1 MRTVVQAVP
10 PGSARDAGGP
20 GLAVVGQSLGGL
32 LAPIVAERCAADL
45 LVLVAPMVPR
55 PGETGGEWWAA
66 TGQGEAMQR
75 FAVEEGRDPDATDD
89 ETIYLHD
96 VPASVRAELLRRPVE
111 QTDGP
116 FLDPWPLDRWP
127 DVPTRVV
134 AGREDRLFPLDFT
147 TTLARE
153 RAGVEPDV
161 IDTGHLPA
169 LADPNALV
177 DLLDRYAREI
187 IGRLSAASWRLLL
200 GRAGAATPSA
210 LPDSRHGAAA
220 ALGHGRRVQPAPRPG
235 RGRCGSSP
243 GGTRTSGF
251 GCTAPRRGCGCW

>member
-1 MRTVVQAVP
+1 MTTFVLIPGAGGQAWYWHRVVPRLSFLGHDAVAVDLPSGDEDARLEDYVRTVVQAVP
-10 PGSARDAGGP
+10 PGSAREAGGR

-32 LAPIVAERCAADL
+32 VAPIVAERCAADL

-75 FAVEEGRDPDATDD
+75 AAVHDGRDPDATDD
-89 ETIYLHD
+89 DTVYLHD
-96 VPASVRAELLRRPVE
+96 VPSSVAVELLRRPME
-111 QTDGP
+111 QTEGP

-134 AGREDRLFPLDFT
+134 AGSQDRLFPLDFT

-177 DLLDRYAREI
+177 DLLDRYAHDV
-187 IGRLSAASWRLLL
+187 IGA
-200 GRAGAATPSA
+200 
-210 LPDSRHGAAA
+210 
-220 ALGHGRRVQPAPRPG
+220 
-235 RGRCGSSP
+235 
-243 GGTRTSGF
+243 
-251 GCTAPRRGCGCW
+251 